1 MQRLRDALQRAGTKG
16 GKDDVKHYKLIE
28 ELHDR
33 LRLASGQTMAEYAVA
48 LTVIS
53 ATTVLA
59 FTNLSAAVRTAV
71 TSVVGLLP

>member
-1 MQRLRDALQRAGTKG
+1 
-16 GKDDVKHYKLIE
+16 VKHKKLIR

-33 LRLASGQTMAEYAVA
+33 LRLERGQTMAEYAVA

-53 ATTVLA
+53 ATSVLA
-59 FTNLSAAVRTAV
+59 FSNLSNAIRLAV

>member
-1 MQRLRDALQRAGTKG
+1 MTKTTIIAAVVALACTAGVLG
-16 GKDDVKHYKLIE
+16 L
-28 ELHDR
+28 
-33 LRLASGQTMAEYAVA
+33 YALA

-59 FTNLSAAVRTAV
+59 FSNLSAAVRALV

>member
-1 MQRLRDALQRAGTKG
+1 MQAERSATKRG
-16 GKDDVKHYKLIE
+16 RNEWKEVDVKHYKLIE

-33 LRLASGQTMAEYAVA
+33 LRLASGQTMAEYALA

-59 FTNLSAAVRTAV
+59 FSNLSAAVRALV

>member
-1 MQRLRDALQRAGTKG
+1 M
-16 GKDDVKHYKLIE
+16 KHNKLIE

-33 LRLASGQTMAEYAVA
+33 LRLANGQTMAEYAVA

-59 FTNLSAAVRTAV
+59 FSNLSAAVRALV